1 MELLDGVKGDDFGLI
16 FLGVVGLGLVED
28 FLVDGLEEKVLWGSR
43 GFYLVEVVDLF
54 LLIENDA

>member
-1 MELLDGVKGDDFGLI
+1 MELLDGVQGDDFGLI